1 MATWKKVI
9 VSGSAVSQLSFAG
22 TGILSGSGA
31 VTAVTD
37 TATIDLTLSA
47 GSISGVVA
55 SGSID
60 QGQLAAGAVIAS
72 KIADNAVVSSKI
84 AAGAVITAALAT
96 GSVAS
101 ANIIDGNVTN
111 AKLANSS
118 VTIGSTAVSLG
129 SSATT
134 ISGLSSVT
142 STTFVGALTGNAST
156 ATSASYANLTNVSG
170 DITITAPGVATIAN
184 NAITSAKIGAGQI
197 VNAAVAAAA
206 AIEYTKISFAG
217 SGILSGSGAITG
229 VTDSATI
236 DLTNTAGTLSAVVI
250 SGSIDSGQLA
260 NLGVTTAKI
269 DNDAVTSGKIAAGAV
284 VTAKIADANVTDVKI
299 ASSSIQNGHIVN
311 GTIANAKLANSA
323 ITIAGT
329 STSLGGSI
337 TAATIL
343 NGTGVVSASAVTSPS
358 QGTLTVNGTNID
370 LGVQTGDSPTFAA
383 LTITGDLT
391 VNGTTTTINTSNLVV
406 EDRFVF
412 LNAGSGSV
420 VPAGEGGIIV
430 ESGSAGIGTAFYYD
444 FLDQRWAV
452 ANGVASTATSVTAD
466 AFMTTA
472 YVSVANGFAASTAAT
487 AAGYDDE
494 GNIAISADGDIF
506 IYS

>member
-197 VNAAVAAAA
+197 VNAAVA
-206 AIEYTKISFAG
+206 
-217 SGILSGSGAITG
+217 L
-229 VTDSATI
+229 
-236 DLTNTAGTLSAVVI
+236 LLLLNTQRL
-250 SGSIDSGQLA
+250 
-260 NLGVTTAKI
+260 
-269 DNDAVTSGKIAAGAV
+269 
-284 VTAKIADANVTDVKI
+284 
-299 ASSSIQNGHIVN
+299 
-311 GTIANAKLANSA
+311 
-323 ITIAGT
+323 
-329 STSLGGSI
+329 
-337 TAATIL
+337 
-343 NGTGVVSASAVTSPS
+343 VSQV
-358 QGTLTVNGTNID
+358 
-370 LGVQTGDSPTFAA
+370 
-383 LTITGDLT
+383 
-391 VNGTTTTINTSNLVV
+391 LVSYQV
-406 EDRFVF
+406 LV
-412 LNAGSGSV
+412 LLQV
-420 VPAGEGGIIV
+420 
-430 ESGSAGIGTAFYYD
+430 
-444 FLDQRWAV
+444 
-452 ANGVASTATSVTAD
+452 
-466 AFMTTA
+466 
-472 YVSVANGFAASTAAT
+472 
-487 AAGYDDE
+487 
-494 GNIAISADGDIF
+494 
-506 IYS
+506 